1 MDVNKMNIKDISPKF
16 RQERQLKAVTGLST
30 EQFFILLSVFDPL
43 LNSYAEERKANKIKP
58 NNGNIGILKDS
69 KDKLLFILYFLKC
82 YPTYDQFGFVF
93 DMSGSSA
100 YTWLYKIMPVFIETL
115 SQLDVLPET
124 KFETPEEMHEAFKEH
139 DTLLI
144 DATERA
150 IQRPKDNDEQKNHYS
165 GKKKAY
171 D

>member
-1 MDVNKMNIKDISPKF
+1 MDLGKMNLKDISPKF
-16 RQERQLKAVTGLST
+16 RQERQLRAVTGVSI
-30 EQFFILLSVFDPL
+30 EQFFILLSVFEPL
-43 LNSYAEERKANKIKP
+43 LISYEKERKDNKIKP
-58 NNGNIGILKDS
+58 NNGSVGILKTPS
-69 KDKLLFILYFLKC
+69 EKLLFILYFLKC

-100 YTWLYKIMPVFIETL
+100 HTWLYKIMPVFVKTL
-115 SQLDVLPET
+115 DQLNVLPET
-124 KFETPEEMHEAFKEH
+124 KFETPEEMHEVFEAH

-150 IQRPKDNDEQKNHYS
+150 IQRPKDNEEQKDHYS

-171 D
+171 H